1 MPALPLAIE
10 ITKMPAPLFSFAA
23 FAAVADRLEA
33 VLDLE
38 TESLRHNRPCDLA
51 ETCGRK
57 RQGLLELTRFLP
69 SLATSEERE
78 GARSRLGRL
87 EGKIAQNHAVLDIRI
102 GAVRQVADIISR
114 TLREADSDG
123 TYSMMAGRS

>member
-10 ITKMPAPLFSFAA
+10 TAPAAVPLFSFAA

-38 TESLRHNRPCDLA
+38 TEALRRNGACDLA

-69 SLATSEERE
+69 SLATAEERE
-78 GARSRLGRL
+78 GARGRLGRL
-87 EGKIAQNHAVLDIRI
+87 EGKIAQNRHALEVRI
-102 GAVRQVADIISR
+102 GAVRQVADIIAC
-114 TLREADSDG
+114 TLREAESDG
-123 TYSMMAGRS
+123 TYSMLAGRS